1 MKFAHLADCHIGS
14 WRDPKLRNIS
24 LDAFA
29 AAVDQCIDEQVD
41 FILISGDLFNNSLP
55 SIDHLNVVVKKLKEL
70 KDRAIAVYA
79 IEGSHDFSP
88 SGKTIIRV
96 LENAGLL
103 AVVNGDCFTLDPK
116 TNAKLLGIS
125 GKRGCL
131 EKESFKELG
140 LFELEKEEGFK
151 IFMFHSAIEEL
162 KPAYLK
168 DIPAIPFAAFPKSFG
183 YYAGGH
189 VHTVEHKNFADYPNV
204 VFPGPL
210 FPNSFS
216 ELEQLKCGGFFI
228 FDNGNLRHEPIQIHP
243 VFSIVINCNGQNP
256 KEVEDS
262 IKEEL
267 KNKEFINTIITIRL
281 FGCLKTGKPSD
292 ISFSDIFR
300 QAYDKS
306 AYFVM
311 RNTYKLTSKE
321 LEKAPVK
328 IASVEEAEERF
339 IADYSGKSQLF
350 SQKTEIE
357 LTHNLINILG
367 AEKEEG
373 QTNTQFEEFITTNT
387 DKLFDEA
394 HKERR

>member
-29 AAVDQCIDEQVD
+29 ATIDQCISERVD
-41 FILISGDLFNNSLP
+41 FVLMSGDLFNNALP
-55 SIDHLNVVVKKLKEL
+55 SIDHLNVVVKKLKAL
-70 KDRAIAVYA
+70 KDMAIAAYA

-88 SGKTIIRV
+88 SGKTIIKV

-103 AVVNGDCFTLDPK
+103 AVVAANRFTIDPK
-116 TNAKLLGIS
+116 TNAKLLGVL
-125 GKRGCL
+125 GRRGCL
-131 EKESFKELG
+131 ERELFKELS
-140 LFELEKEEGFK
+140 LSELEKEQGFK

-162 KPAYLK
+162 KPAFLK
-168 DIPAIPFAAFPKSFG
+168 EVPCIPLAAFPKNFN

-189 VHTVEHKNFADYPNV
+189 VHTVDHKDFLGYPNI

-228 FDNGNLRHEPIQIHP
+228 FDNGSLRYEPIQIYP
-243 VFSIVINCNGQNP
+243 VFSIAINCNSQNP
-256 KEVEDS
+256 KEVEDI
-262 IKEEL
+262 IKDEL
-267 KNKEFINTIITIRL
+267 KNREFINTIITIRL

-292 ISFSDIFR
+292 INFSEIFR

-321 LEKAPVK
+321 LEKTQVK
-328 IASVEEAEERF
+328 ITSVEEAEDRF

-350 SQKTEIE
+350 SQKIEME
-357 LTHNLINILG
+357 LTHNLISVLG
-367 AEKEEG
+367 TEKEDG
-373 QTNTQFEEFITTNT
+373 QTNTQFEEFITADT
-387 DKLFDEA
+387 DKVFDEA
-394 HKERR
+394 YKEKN